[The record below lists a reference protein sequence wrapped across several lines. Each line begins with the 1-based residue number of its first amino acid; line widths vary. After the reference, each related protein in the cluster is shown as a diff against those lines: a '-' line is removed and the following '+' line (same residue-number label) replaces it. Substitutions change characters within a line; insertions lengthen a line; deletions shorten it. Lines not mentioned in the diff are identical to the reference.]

1 MFEPLVCLV
10 NYMLVDNPSKGDSQN
25 LLVLKSYWHNAN
37 SLALVAD
44 HAYIWVAFHFIHKKN
59 SNMTFYSKSFLV
71 YKEGHFYSK
80 LNHLNNMICK
90 SHDYVANV
98 YERKED
104 YEK

>member
-1 MFEPLVCLV
+1 
-10 NYMLVDNPSKGDSQN
+10 
-25 LLVLKSYWHNAN
+25 
-37 SLALVAD
+37 
-44 HAYIWVAFHFIHKKN
+44 
-59 SNMTFYSKSFLV
+59 MTFYSKSFLV